1 LATSEYCGLVTAL
14 KQATRANGLPTGGIS
29 MRRTMHRSLLLAS
42 LSPLALAAP
51 ATAQPNAQTAQNAPD
66 TGPPVTTQPAPTNPA
81 NVNTGA
87 GANQA
92 NVNADQIVI
101 TGTRRT
107 GRTVTNSASPVD
119 VITSNEITSQ
129 PTANL
134 LDTVKNLVPS
144 FYVPSNA
151 ISDAS
156 TFVRAPSLRGLPGDE
171 TLVQI
176 NGKRMNRS
184 A

>member
-1 LATSEYCGLVTAL
+1 MAR
-14 KQATRANGLPTGGIS
+14 TRTQ
-29 MRRTMHRSLLLAS
+29 RFKRTLFAS
-42 LSPLALAAP
+42 AAP
-51 ATAQPNAQTAQNAPD
+51 MTLLFVADAASAQDTA
-66 TGPPVTTQPAPTNPA
+66 PPVTTQPAPTSPT

-119 VITSNEITSQ
+119 VISSNEITSQ

-156 TFVRAPSLRGLPGDE
+156 TFVRAPSLR
-171 TLVQI
+171 
-176 NGKRMNRS
+176 
-184 A
+184 